1 MYEFL
6 SGFALSF
13 SLILA
18 IGAQNAFVLK
28 QGIKREHVFIVCL
41 LCALSDA
48 LLILAGVFG
57 FGYFVSQNPL
67 VLKFALWGGFLFLFA
82 YGIRSLWS
90 AYKHENALIVDNN
103 TPNNLLKTILLTLS
117 FTWLN
122 PHVYLDTMVLI
133 GSVSL
138 KYDSNFAFALGAISA
153 SFVFFF
159 TLGYAARVLTPLFK
173 QAKSW
178 KILDTIVGI
187 IMLILAFAL
196 IKF

>member
-6 SGFALSF
+6 AGFALSF

>member
-6 SGFALSF
+6 AGFALSF

-117 FTWLN
+117 FAWLN